1 MARCVFTTCATPSF
15 AAVSSSGTSMA
26 IGKAPTRLTLAD
38 LDAQL
43 ILSFLDHLEKERSNG
58 ARIRNARLAALRSF
72 LKCAATTI

>member
-1 MARCVFTTCATPSF
+1 MLDFADAT
-15 AAVSSSGTSMA
+15 

-58 ARIRNARLAALRSF
+58 ARTPQRPPGGTSLF
-72 LKCAATTI
+72 P